1 MYARFYYEDVCL
13 FNIDTLSSGVVEL
26 ALLHG
31 WADRKP
37 KLMFDARVLNQLGK
51 MAILSWFSRLTPMPA
66 AFQPGEVQHRFGGN
80 FRFGPV
86 RGRNHT
92 KELCVVMSVPPAD
105 FLETAIR
112 AFKHMMRAVLR
123 SRLYCVAS
131 AVGIFR
137 SRNKDFCLYN
147 QLNCFSADGH
157 DFGRR
162 S

>member
-1 MYARFYYEDVCL
+1 MVY
-13 FNIDTLSSGVVEL
+13 S
-26 ALLHG
+26 
-31 WADRKP
+31 
-37 KLMFDARVLNQLGK
+37 LMA
-51 MAILSWFSRLTPMPA
+51 MSA
-66 AFQPGEVQHRFGGN
+66 AFQPGEVQHRFGGH

-137 SRNKDFCLYN
+137 SRNKDFCLHTP
-147 QLNCFSADGH
+147 LIVLRPSAMTSNCSVPMPSLVEEKGTSLQRTLV
-157 DFGRR
+157 GRR
-162 S
+162 